1 MVDIL
6 KNEAKHI
13 PFIVVVTIL
22 LYSITVFA
30 TTIFQAVDVDY
41 DNTNSGIVA
50 DQVQGAVDEL
60 YQCSVNYKDFSTSIS
75 TPEGKIT
82 GTLATVAQTIIGA
95 INEINGNFTNGV
107 LNIMNG
113 GTGGSTAA
121 AARSALGMASTSD
134 VPAFADST
142 GTSYGLSY
150 SISSYGKVVTVRLY
164 GTATSTIAVD
174 STILTLPS
182 GKRPS
187 NTIFWALFSDQ
198 NGDTHQ
204 DVIRLNVTTAGVVT
218 NKHVISNGKK
228 VFGSITFIAA

>member
-1 MVDIL
+1 MIDTL

-13 PFIVVVTIL
+13 PFIIVVTIL

-82 GTLATVAQTIIGA
+82 GTLNTTAQTIIGA
-95 INEINGNFTNGV
+95 INEINGKFTNGV
-107 LNIMNG
+107 LKVENG
-113 GTGGSTAA
+113 GTGGSTKA
-121 AARSALGMASTSD
+121 AARSSLGMASLSN
-134 VPAFADST
+134 VPTHADST

-150 SISSYGKVVTVRLY
+150 AIMSYGKVITVRLY
-164 GTATSTIAVD
+164 GTASSKIPVD
-174 STILTLPS
+174 STIFTIPS

-187 NTIFWALFSDQ
+187 NYIFWPLFSDE
-198 NGDTHQ
+198 NGNKHQ
-204 DVIRLNVTTAGVVT
+204 DVIRLNVTTSGEVI
-218 NKHVISNGKK
+218 NKHVMSSGSK
-228 VFGSITFIAA
+228 VFGSISFISS